1 MATSGVRTY
10 QIDRNSIID
19 AAIGTLGVLA
29 QGQSP
34 TAADYTI
41 AAKKLNM
48 LIAKLR
54 SKQLPLWTRTEYTIT
69 LTASVASYNIG
80 PSQTLNTTFPLK
92 LLEAYSIPS
101 SGSARIPMTM
111 VSSDQYNL
119 LPTIAGS
126 GQPIQINYQPFINY
140 GTIRIWP
147 TPDSTTASQYTIKIV
162 YQAPFEYFN
171 ASTDTMAFPEEYYL
185 PIVYELAALIAPDW
199 GIPLEDR
206 RLLKQEAKEYMDQVD
221 SFGTEDASLYIFPRR
236 EWT

>member
-1 MATSGVRTY
+1 MTTSGVRTY

-29 QGQSP
+29 RGQTP
-34 TAADYTI
+34 TAEDYTI

-54 SKQLPLWTRTEYTIT
+54 AKQLPLWTRTEYTLG
-69 LTASVASYNIG
+69 LTAGAASYTIG
-80 PSQTLNTTFPLK
+80 PSQAVNTTFPLK

-101 SGSARIPMTM
+101 SGSARIPMNI

-119 LPTIAGS
+119 LPTTSGS
-126 GQPIQINYQPFINY
+126 GQPIQINYQPYINY
-140 GTIRIWP
+140 GVIRIWP
-147 TPDSTTASQYTIKIV
+147 TPDSTTASEYTIKIV

-185 PIVYELAALIAPDW
+185 PIVYELAALIASDW
-199 GIPLEDR
+199 GLPLEDR
-206 RLLKQEAKEYMDQVD
+206 RMLKQEAKEYMDQVD
-221 SFGTEDASLYIFPRR
+221 SFGTEDASLYVFPHRDP
-236 EWT
+236 